1 MVEYQLPY
9 QQVHQLVL
17 VITLLHLQ
25 LKGEHLKIVSEYLLT
40 TSYLIMAIMYII
52 LFMVLTFQVHQHL
65 HKMLLL
71 W

>member
-9 QQVHQLVL
+9 QQAHQLVL
-17 VITLLHLQ
+17 VIMLLHLQ
-25 LKGEHLKIVSEYLLT
+25 LKGEHLKIVSDYLLT
-40 TSYLIMAIMYII
+40 ASYLIMAIMYII

-65 HKMLLL
+65 HKMLPL